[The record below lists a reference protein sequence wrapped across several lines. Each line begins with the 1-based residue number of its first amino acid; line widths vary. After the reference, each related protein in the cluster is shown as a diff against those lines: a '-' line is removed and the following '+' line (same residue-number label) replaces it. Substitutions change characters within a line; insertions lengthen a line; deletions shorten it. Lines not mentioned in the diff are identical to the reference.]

1 MLKRILIIGIS
12 LVLSYATVFLS
23 GLKGNGA
30 ILLFGAL
37 NSVFLL
43 AGLTAFTKADS
54 SSAGIHRDSTKHSDA
69 APVMEDK
76 ELRRSMKQILD
87 NALNLNNALENIR
100 NGVMDSGKA
109 AEEISMS
116 TQDIVEQNNKQLDI
130 VNKVT
135 DNSNSIT
142 SMISRASE
150 YANSASLGAQNAAK
164 VSMNAG
170 SEVER
175 VAGNMLQIQ
184 EISRE
189 TSHKISLL
197 LEKSKQIDGIIT
209 AITGISEQTNLLAL
223 NAAIEAAR
231 AGEHGKGFA
240 VVADE
245 VRKLAE
251 QSNNAASRVGEIIGL
266 IQMEIDSSS
275 RSFNQ
280 VMDSIA
286 EGVEISKAAGSMI
299 EELKVTFRQ
308 TAEKTKSIQELLEQ
322 TVEKSSTVLQ
332 VTQVNLT
339 MAQTTA
345 DTTQSIAAAAEEQN
359 ASIEEINSNIEVI
372 TQISEE
378 IKQNIASAVMD
389 RLMYNKALEFR
400 GRVERSKG
408 FAGSVAEMESLK
420 SELGVDEVDYT
431 DTNGVVCASSDR
443 TAIGLDLYAVMLK
456 QSNFDLK
463 KHIFVD
469 KKQYSVSP
477 LVKSEQSGRLFKF
490 IMIPGS
496 EKEIIYQ
503 VGLSY
508 DVLSKILNR

>member
-1 MLKRILIIGIS
+1 MLKRILIIVIS
-12 LVLSYATVFLS
+12 LVLSYTTVFLS
-23 GLKGNGA
+23 GLKGNSA
-30 ILLFGAL
+30 LLLFGAL
-37 NSVFLL
+37 NSVLLL
-43 AGLTAFTKADS
+43 AGLTVFVKEGNA
-54 SSAGIHRDSTKHSDA
+54 RRLNA
-69 APVMEDK
+69 ASVMDDK
-76 ELRRSMKQILD
+76 ELRSSMKQILD

-100 NGVMDSGKA
+100 SGVMDSGKA

-130 VNKVT
+130 VNEVT
-135 DNSNSIT
+135 ENSNNIT
-142 SMISRASE
+142 GMISRASE
-150 YANSASLGAQNAAK
+150 YANSANLVAQNATR
-164 VSMNAG
+164 VSVAAG
-170 SEVER
+170 SEVEK
-175 VAGNMLQIQ
+175 VADNMLQIQ

-189 TSHKISLL
+189 TSNKISML
-197 LEKSKQIDGIIT
+197 LEKSRQIDGIIA
-209 AITGISEQTNLLAL
+209 AITGIADQTNLLAL

-251 QSNNAASRVGEIIGL
+251 QSNSAASKVGEIIRQ
-266 IQMEIDSSS
+266 IQVEIDSSS

-280 VMDSIA
+280 VMDSVA
-286 EGVEISKAAGSMI
+286 EGVEISRAAGSKI
-299 EELKVTFRQ
+299 EELKEIFRQ
-308 TAEKTKSIQELLEQ
+308 TAGKTKSIQELLEQ
-322 TVEKSSTVLQ
+322 TVENSQTVLQ
-332 VTQVNLT
+332 VTQVNET
-339 MAQTTA
+339 MAHTTA
-345 DTTQSIAAAAEEQN
+345 ETTQSIAAAAEEQN

-400 GRVERSKG
+400 RKVESGKSFTG
-408 FAGSVAEMESLK
+408 AVAEMESLK
-420 SELGVDEVDYT
+420 IELGVDEVDYT
-431 DTNGVVCASSDR
+431 DTHGVVCASSDK

-456 QSNFDLK
+456 QNNFDLK

-469 KKQYSVSP
+469 KKPYSVSP

-508 DVLSKILNR
+508 DALNKILNK